1 MPARLNPYLTFAGN
15 ARAAME
21 FYRDVFG
28 GELGL
33 TTFGEFGA
41 AAGEQAEK
49 VMHAQ
54 LETAS
59 GFVLMASDNMPGM
72 ELHPGDTMTV
82 SLSGDDRDDLRR
94 YWEALIEGGQ
104 VLMPLAKQVWGD
116 EYGMCRDP
124 SSPVTLGQGHDGGI
138 GAAQA
143 HVGASGHQ
151 VPDPHPVL
159 TAEFCD
165 VQLSTDDRRVQP
177 RLGGGAELTVDQVCG
192 LGDDHRGGHERP

>member
-1 MPARLNPYLTFAGN
+1 MHRYPHGVSFSVGATDDHPTLVLVEQQWPIWTTTAPADTPSSERGIVTRLDVDRGAPMPSRLNPYLTFAGN

-41 AAGEQAEK
+41 SAGDQAEK

-116 EYGMCRDP
+116 EYGMCTDRF
-124 SSPVTLGQGHDGGI
+124 G
-138 GAAQA
+138 
-143 HVGASGHQ
+143 
-151 VPDPHPVL
+151 VPWLVNIAG
-159 TAEFCD
+159 T
-165 VQLSTDDRRVQP
+165 
-177 RLGGGAELTVDQVCG
+177 
-192 LGDDHRGGHERP
+192 